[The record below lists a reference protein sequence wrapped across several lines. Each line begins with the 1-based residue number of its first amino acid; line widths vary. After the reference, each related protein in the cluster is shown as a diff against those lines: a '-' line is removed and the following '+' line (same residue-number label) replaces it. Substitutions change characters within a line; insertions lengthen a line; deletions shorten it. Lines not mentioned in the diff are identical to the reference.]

1 MSQKARKLIAYKL
14 NSKAPDPIVFD
25 ELKEELENELGVKWN
40 TAQNYI
46 YDYCQYEKR
55 HGTYGG
61 AKVVYDMVPKYQ
73 NMVSSEVGKSSTSD
87 FEPTE
92 VSDLGSI
99 ESETSD
105 KDDSDG
111 DNSDEDESLNVAD
124 LEEPVPEKTGDTYQ
138 HLPVREEGHQMVP
151 DVRSYLKRPMGGS
164 DVSVNIDKSKS
175 AIEVVAKSMDS
186 EDYGTLMIGEPGTGK
201 GHMVRKICSETNHPM
216 VRVNFGS
223 RITKEKLVGGYVPRA
238 NGDGLDAQIQKAEEM
253 ASDTNDLSVG
263 EALETLN
270 VREKFVW
277 KDGLLTKAV
286 RHGWVFLA
294 DELNAAPPETLMPLH
309 GLLED
314 ASNRSLE
321 LTEKG
326 EVVDVHDSFKFVG
339 TMNPPHH
346 PGTKRLNDALMGRL
360 IPIEIPYLEPD
371 AEANLLQMRTEVS
384 SYEAEDLVELAQ
396 DLRSSYPNDIQTPC
410 TPRELLKIA
419 EMAEMMSLKSASRM
433 VLKSMADTENEK
445 DAIQKRIDMSF

>member
-1 MSQKARKLIAYKL
+1 MSKKARRLIAHEL
-14 NSKAPDPIVFD
+14 NSKAPEPLIFD
-25 ELKEELENELGVKWN
+25 ELKEELEERFGVKWN

-55 HGTYGG
+55 HGTHGG
-61 AKVVYDMVPKYQ
+61 TRVVYDMVPEYQ
-73 NMVSSEVGKSSTSD
+73 HLVDDEVGKGSLEKFEADTKDISVESD
-87 FEPTE
+87 A
-92 VSDLGSI
+92 
-99 ESETSD
+99 
-105 KDDSDG
+105 DG
-111 DNSDEDESLNVAD
+111 NNSDEDESLNVAD

-151 DVRSYLKRPMGGS
+151 DVRSYLKRPMGGP
-164 DVSVNIDKSKS
+164 DVSVNIDRSKS

-186 EDYGTLMIGEPGTGK
+186 DDYGTLMIGEPGTGK

-238 NGDGLDAQIQKAEEM
+238 NGDGLDAQIKKAEEM
-253 ASDTNDLSVG
+253 ASDTDDLSVG

-360 IPIEIPYLEPD
+360 IPIEIPYLEPG
-371 AEANLLQMRTEVS
+371 AEANLLQMRTNVS
-384 SYEAEDLVELAQ
+384 EPEAKDLVEMAQ

>member
-1 MSQKARKLIAYKL
+1 MSKKARRLIAREL
-14 NSKAPDPIVFD
+14 NSKAPEPLIFD
-25 ELKEELENELGVKWN
+25 ELKEKLEEWCGVKWN

-46 YDYCQYEKR
+46 YDYCQYEKK
-55 HGTYGG
+55 HGGTRI
-61 AKVVYDMVPKYQ
+61 VYDMVPKYQ
-73 NMVSSEVGKSSTSD
+73 HLVDDEVGKGSPKKFEADTKDTSV
-87 FEPTE
+87 E
-92 VSDLGSI
+92 SDA
-99 ESETSD
+99 
-105 KDDSDG
+105 DG
-111 DNSDEDESLNVAD
+111 NNSDEDESFNVAD

-186 EDYGTLMIGEPGTGK
+186 DDYGTLMIGEPGTGK

-238 NGDGLDAQIQKAEEM
+238 NGDGLDAQIEKAEQM
-253 ASDTNDLSVG
+253 ASDTDDLSVG

-371 AEANLLQMRTEVS
+371 AEANLLQMRTNVS
-384 SYEAEDLVELAQ
+384 EPEAKGLVEMAQ